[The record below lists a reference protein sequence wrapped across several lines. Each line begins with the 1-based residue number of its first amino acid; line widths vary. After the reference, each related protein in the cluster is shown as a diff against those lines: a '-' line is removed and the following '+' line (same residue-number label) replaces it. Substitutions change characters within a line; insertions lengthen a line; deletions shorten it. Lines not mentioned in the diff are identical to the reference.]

1 LIADKGSAQPLS
13 ARHRETAGAGRV
25 HPLSPC
31 WTAAAR
37 DSPDYLKD
45 QSTCRLDQPGGP
57 LACDEPDLRGKDAGF
72 ELVGGN
78 SQLIGPTEYSFEV
91 ARIGGDGSADLVE
104 RKVSVIAEPAC
115 AGADL
120 PGLRA
125 AICRA
130 SPAGTVILRS
140 EDPRGAPRRS
150 SAGGG
155 RRPGSGTRVPEP
167 KEGTHTR
174 VAGLCPGDTG
184 WWPVTDRRRAG
195 VVKMTQDEQR
205 AFVADW
211 VPIFSL
217 LGPMWF
223 LRLATAAG
231 MGVIYLAV
239 TASMFARPGTSPD
252 GRPCGTSGGG
262 RRDALGAGS
271 RAPVRPLL
279 GCCTAGPSHRPPGQP
294 ACPAAALAGRR
305 SG

>member
-1 LIADKGSAQPLS
+1 MTTPNPPGM
-13 ARHRETAGAGRV
+13 HRY
-25 HPLSPC
+25 P
-31 WTAAAR
+31 
-37 DSPDYLKD
+37 
-45 QSTCRLDQPGGP
+45 
-57 LACDEPDLRGKDAGF
+57 
-72 ELVGGN
+72 VGGN
-78 SQLIGPTEYSFEV
+78 SQLIRPTEYSFEV
-91 ARIGGDGSADLVE
+91 ARIGGDGPADLVE

-155 RRPGSGTRVPEP
+155 RRPGSWTRVPEP
-167 KEGTHTR
+167 KQGTHTR
-174 VAGLCPGDTG
+174 VARLCPGDTG

-195 VVKMTQDEQR
+195 LVKMTQDEQR

-239 TASMFARPGTSPD
+239 TASMFARPDSIQMDVLAAP
-252 GRPCGTSGGG
+252 PEAA
-262 RRDALGAGS
+262 DAMRSVLA
-271 RAPVRPLL
+271 
-279 GCCTAGPSHRPPGQP
+279 AGPRSGRCWAAAQP
-294 ACPAAALAGRR
+294 AHDTGHPDSQHAQRR
-305 SG
+305 LLPEGGADDRR